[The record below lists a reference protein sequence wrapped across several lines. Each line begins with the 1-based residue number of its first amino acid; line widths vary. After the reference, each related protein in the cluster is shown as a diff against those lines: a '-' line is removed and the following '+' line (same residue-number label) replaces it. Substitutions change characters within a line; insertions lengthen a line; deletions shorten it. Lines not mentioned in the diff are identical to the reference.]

1 MGLITF
7 TNTEYLSEAANDFKR
22 NKGVYTR
29 APFGS
34 KEYKDYWDIQKKR
47 CLNGFT
53 VGDLSITGRHYFYL
67 NFCPIK
73 RTDSSGKEIIGM
85 QAKELLF
92 PKFWEIDYHWW
103 WAKDISMK
111 GMKKERMELLSIDGL
126 PIKDYVDGKHLSC
139 LKTRRAGF
147 SYKEAADGV
156 YNFNFIPKSKSY
168 YFAAKKPFLDEDGI
182 LNKVSDYLTHL
193 NTNTQ
198 RFWRKNRMVKDT
210 MFHRKASY
218 LDKRKDEKGYMS
230 EIMGVIIDNPHKVRG
245 KDGIK
250 ITYEE
255 AGSFKNLKAAL
266 AISMPSVKDG
276 GVMTGQISVFGCV
289 CAGTEVY
296 KANGE
301 KIRVENL
308 KQEDGILGYNGTT
321 VSQEPIIWM
330 QPIARKECVEITLET
345 GITLRC
351 SVDHPILSSNTALK
365 ARTLKKSLV
374 RKRVQFKQ
382 AVDLNTQDVVAVIE
396 ELPIFGDQDNPYAYT
411 TGLLIGDGYYGGTI
425 EVIIDNQ
432 ECLDQIELEL
442 GRDDIVHKRSYQ
454 TTGVVSYSLK
464 GPIRQY
470 LMANGMHG
478 QSKQAKRFPESW
490 RTFNKRSLAL
500 MLAGYFDADGNT
512 KKCKKR
518 GVSVIYTSVVKELL
532 EETQEALLR
541 FGIHGNLMQEFSK
554 GGYSEG
560 HTVYRLYITRAES
573 VDNFRKFIPIINPTK
588 AIPRQSKR
596 INKLLRDA
604 EFIKT
609 EQYAHN
615 PHLKPLTG
623 AVLYR
628 VVSVVSIGEQDIY
641 NLNAGNSHTYLANNI
656 ITHNTGGEEGPDIEG
671 LEEIFGDPDAYDMLA
686 WNNIWEEGMEATA
699 CGYFVPCY
707 MANQSYMDESGNVD
721 IPGAIAYDEKE
732 REKKKKLKD
741 PKELDRRIAEFPRN
755 PSEALQ
761 RVSTNIFPVEEIK
774 QQLKRVE
781 NNEEILSS
789 VLHGVI
795 FQGQKRVEF
804 SPSSNVHPILQFPHK
819 NDDDLTGCV
828 TIYDKPEC
836 DTRGIAIPGA
846 YFTVVDPY
854 YKDQA
859 EDRTSL
865 WAAYVFKQKRRG
877 DPSSN
882 KMVASYIAR
891 PTALRTAYRNT
902 VLLTQMYNGTIQSEI
917 AGGGQGL
924 FDYLR
929 EKKLL
934 HLAEY
939 QPELFT
945 TTEKGVNVKNRSYF
959 MNISTEEK
967 KNGASYLADWMLE
980 QIGINAE
987 GQPILRLHLIKDVA
1001 FLKELMRYNP
1011 EKGNFDRIS
1020 AFIVAMY
1027 MLKEKELFGLEQERS
1042 RSGFFNRAGFG
1053 EGSVSSSL
1061 GGYLDVA

>member
-22 NKGVYTR
+22 NKGVYTK
-29 APFGS
+29 APYGS
-34 KEYKDYWDIQKKR
+34 KEYKDYWDMQKKR

-73 RTDSSGKEIIGM
+73 RTDASGKEIIGM

-111 GMKKERMELLSIDGL
+111 GMKKEQMELLHIEGL
-126 PIKDYVDGKHLSC
+126 PIKDYVEGKHLSC

-276 GVMTGQISVFGCV
+276 GIMTGQISVFG
-289 CAGTEVY
+289 
-296 KANGE
+296 
-301 KIRVENL
+301 
-308 KQEDGILGYNGTT
+308 
-321 VSQEPIIWM
+321 
-330 QPIARKECVEITLET
+330 
-345 GITLRC
+345 
-351 SVDHPILSSNTALK
+351 
-365 ARTLKKSLV
+365 
-374 RKRVQFKQ
+374 
-382 AVDLNTQDVVAVIE
+382 
-396 ELPIFGDQDNPYAYT
+396 
-411 TGLLIGDGYYGGTI
+411 
-425 EVIIDNQ
+425 
-432 ECLDQIELEL
+432 
-442 GRDDIVHKRSYQ
+442 
-454 TTGVVSYSLK
+454 
-464 GPIRQY
+464 
-470 LMANGMHG
+470 
-478 QSKQAKRFPESW
+478 
-490 RTFNKRSLAL
+490 
-500 MLAGYFDADGNT
+500 
-512 KKCKKR
+512 
-518 GVSVIYTSVVKELL
+518 
-532 EETQEALLR
+532 
-541 FGIHGNLMQEFSK
+541 
-554 GGYSEG
+554 
-560 HTVYRLYITRAES
+560 
-573 VDNFRKFIPIINPTK
+573 
-588 AIPRQSKR
+588 
-596 INKLLRDA
+596 
-604 EFIKT
+604 
-609 EQYAHN
+609 
-615 PHLKPLTG
+615 
-623 AVLYR
+623 
-628 VVSVVSIGEQDIY
+628 
-641 NLNAGNSHTYLANNI
+641 
-656 ITHNTGGEEGPDIEG
+656 TGGEEGPDIEG

-721 IPGAIAYDEKE
+721 IAGAIAYDEKE

-804 SPSSNVHPILQFPHK
+804 SPSSSVHPILQFPHK

-929 EKKLL
+929 EKKIL

-967 KNGASYLADWMLE
+967 KNGASYLADWLLE
-980 QIGINAE
+980 QIGINSE

-1001 FLKELMRYNP
+1001 FLKELMRFNP

-1061 GGYLDVA
+1061 DGYLEAA